1 VGCLAAPYGH
11 ISIAFMT
18 AVGIPTLMAWDGA
31 VCREALAMYKVCW
44 DLVGGCASL
53 GYTAVLTCTTK
64 WARCYTS
71 VKAMTGTTMF
81 VPFAHALLM
90 LQVSRVLPPVCTASQ
105 AEALAL
111 MSQRSSEGY
120 LVEMLEGL
128 LLVAFAK

>member
-1 VGCLAAPYGH
+1 MHHEVGSMLYE
-11 ISIAFMT
+11 
-18 AVGIPTLMAWDGA
+18 
-31 VCREALAMYKVCW
+31 RESNDWHDV
-44 DLVGGCASL
+44 
-53 GYTAVLTCTTK
+53 
-64 WARCYTS
+64 
-71 VKAMTGTTMF
+71 